1 MSDAAQVPGNDGTV
15 PCSIVEAVTRLKE
28 RVGSTTDRS
37 CPVDLLSVVVHRS
50 TLRPTATT
58 ICQLWLRDSSLPP
71 EAQAVISFVG
81 SNKAVEIIQE
91 RNINVG
97 DVVRF
102 NRISLRQQEPTEKT
116 TSKTLYEFCYDWQDP
131 EAGPEFYRLGHIDAT
146 TGSLKNAMDLPV
158 PPSMTTE
165 RNCLDRLVAWY
176 RESELSNKRSEELTA
191 PPCQYR
197 SLGNLQSSLGVLSH
211 IIARV
216 SHVDLV
222 PQNARKLLG
231 GKRRREGDR
240 CCALLTDG
248 RHVLS
253 FLDTEGRFRSVL
265 QQAVHSEKPLRLSRV
280 MAKISSNDDDEVV
293 LVPTRESVAQ
303 LVTEAEFQ
311 ERLSQTAAATA
322 SQLPFS
328 LTQASQAV
336 VNRDTT
342 VARTYQVIAP
352 ILDIQIGST
361 SLAKTAPTA
370 WKPSTFGSG
379 RYYRSA
385 TVILDGE
392 QQPQEVAVDGR
403 ILQALCGDMDLQ
415 EGEWSSRFLQGLLEE
430 RIPLRWTLEDTT
442 RLGSLNGEACKH
454 RVVRVSLPVFP
465 L

>member
-1 MSDAAQVPGNDGTV
+1 MTDAAQVPCNDGTV
-15 PCSIVEAVTRLKE
+15 PCSIVEAATRLKE
-28 RVGSTTDRS
+28 REGCSTDRS

-102 NRISLRQQEPTEKT
+102 NRISLREKK
-116 TSKTLYEFCYDWQDP
+116 TSNTFYEFCYDWQDP
-131 EAGPEFYRLGHIDAT
+131 EAGPGFFRLGHIDST
-146 TGSLKNAMDLPV
+146 TGSLKNTMDVPV
-158 PPSMTTE
+158 PPSMTTD

-176 RESELSNKRSEELTA
+176 RDSELSSKRSEELTA

-197 SLGNLQSSLGVLSH
+197 SLGNLQNSLGVLSH

-222 PQNARKLLG
+222 PQNARKLMG

-240 CCALLTDG
+240 LSCCALLTDG

-253 FLDTEGRFRSVL
+253 FLDNEGRFRSIL

-280 MAKISSNDDDEVV
+280 ITKTSSDDDDEVV

-336 VNRDTT
+336 VERDTT
-342 VARTYQVIAP
+342 VARTHQVIAP
-352 ILDIQIGST
+352 MLDVRIGST

-392 QQPQEVAVDGR
+392 QRPQEVAVDGR
-403 ILQALCGDMDLQ
+403 ILQALCGDVDLQ